1 MSAALFLSLPL
12 PGLAV
17 YWTGNTVSYGGRPF
31 PNERHLFTHHKY
43 KETVMSTGAP
53 VAPPPAPTQPKTC
66 GLAIAALIC
75 AIAAALFD
83 MIGLCTVGVGA
94 VLGFLVGIVSLILSI
109 MAMRKVR
116 RSEGQLGGRGMA
128 VAGLIVS
135 IAAILLGLV
144 VAGLMGGLMFFAL
157 TETKGQVQQ
166 TMCENNLH
174 QLCKATLMYSND
186 QKGQFPPA
194 DTWPEALKEG
204 RYISDGGILTC
215 PGKANAGRTYAMNA
229 KLGGMDLS
237 QVRQRGQTVLFF
249 ECSPGAPP
257 AGDRADLPPE
267 PPHTGGW
274 TIVFCDG
281 HVEVVPLNRR
291 DQLVWDPKAE

>member
-1 MSAALFLSLPL
+1 M
-12 PGLAV
+12 
-17 YWTGNTVSYGGRPF
+17 T
-31 PNERHLFTHHKY
+31 
-43 KETVMSTGAP
+43 TGAP
-53 VAPPPAPTQPKTC
+53 VTPPPTEPKVC

-75 AIAAALFD
+75 AIAAAMLD

-128 VAGLIVS
+128 IAGLIVS
-135 IAAILLGLV
+135 IAAILLGLA
-144 VAGLMGGLMFFAL
+144 VAGLMGGVMFFAL
-157 TETKGQVQQ
+157 TEAKGHAQQ
-166 TMCENNLH
+166 TTCQNNLKL
-174 QLCKATLMYSND
+174 LCVATLNYSVD
-186 QKGQFPPA
+186 HKGQFPPA

-229 KLGGMDLS
+229 KLGDVHIE
-237 QVRQRGQTVLFF
+237 QVRRSSETVLFF

-267 PPHTGGW
+267 PPHAGGW
-274 TIVFCDG
+274 LVGFCDG
-281 HVEVVPLNRR
+281 HVEVVSLNRR
-291 DQLVWDPKAE
+291 DQLVWEPKAE